1 MLTSG
6 HSQLRLWH
14 SQLSASSFV
23 GAQLITHNKT
33 LLGSG
38 LLESTAGHL
47 LCHYCDGK
55 GIIQLQ
61 VSLGSGDS
69 CSRMWTVATLGPEV
83 VISCCCPGRAC
94 WVGKALADCVEG
106 LRQAGLCSSLVMDWA
121 LAPFSQ
127 HGNGHQILVQDDLPV
142 FFRSRV
148 QRWGEYSQHL
158 IWQVCSNSAAEPSP
172 GKTITTATWLC
183 SELDSEMLWSKQR
196 GSGMH

>member
-94 WVGKALADCVEG
+94 WVGKALAGCVEG
-106 LRQAGLCSSLVMDWA
+106 LRWAGLCRSSVMDWA
-121 LAPFSQ
+121 LAEWHLSPSMGMGIRFW
-127 HGNGHQILVQDDLPV
+127 
-142 FFRSRV
+142 FRMIC
-148 QRWGEYSQHL
+148 H
-158 IWQVCSNSAAEPSP
+158 SP
-172 GKTITTATWLC
+172 L
-183 SELDSEMLWSKQR
+183 S
-196 GSGMH
+196 